1 MKEHPKINNL
11 PRKVHAYYKVLIV
24 KQI

>member
-11 PRKVHAYYKVLIV
+11 PRKEHAYYKVLIV